1 MADIDPYGVASTI
14 ALFLGAVLFAAGVYA
29 RRGGQLHTRQGAAV
43 LAGMVS
49 VLGVLVF
56 GYGVYAL
63 VASGRA

>member
-1 MADIDPYGVASTI
+1 MADVDPYGIASTI
-14 ALFLGAVLFAAGVYA
+14 ALLLGAALFAAGMYA

-63 VASGRA
+63 IAAGGA

>member
-1 MADIDPYGVASTI
+1 MAGIDPYGVASI
-14 ALFLGAVLFAAGVYA
+14 VALLLGAVLFAAGMYA

-49 VLGVLVF
+49 VIGVLIF

-63 VASGRA
+63 VASRGA